1 MFGVITSLGP
11 GGTEI
16 RDSDCSSLC
25 KNWGKATMSL
35 SGQADTQSRHVHN
48 MVNTVPHDTM
58 YCTVLGVYCKCTIQL
73 LKWIHLST

>member
-1 MFGVITSLGP
+1 MFGFITSLGP

-48 MVNTVPHDTM
+48 MVNTVPSILM
-58 YCTVLGVYCKCTIQL
+58 IQCTAQCWVYTVNVQFSC
-73 LKWIHLST
+73 